1 MTSCDTIVEAIHIA
15 MRWSGRKIPIVF
27 RAAGQNAEYARRL
40 IVDRRIAHEV
50 ALSMSAAARRAVEL
64 AKD

>member
-1 MTSCDTIVEAIHIA
+1 
-15 MRWSGRKIPIVF
+15 VF